1 MSQNNEQKGFDILF
15 PLEGLE
21 YYIEKLDISPDFKRK
36 QQLRN

>member
-1 MSQNNEQKGFDILF
+1 MNKQKGFGVLF

-21 YYIEKLDISPDFKRK
+21 YYIEKLDIYPDFQKK